1 MLRLLGE
8 VAADTGGDTG
18 GRPVDLGPAKQRL
31 VLAALAV
38 DAGRVVPAERLA
50 VRVWGED
57 VPRRARATL
66 HSYISRLRQALDG
79 VADVIIERR
88 ASGYALIS
96 ESVDLHRFR
105 ALRAEAVGQAD
116 EARAERLLTE
126 ALQLWRGEALTGVG
140 GEWIEGER
148 ARLERE
154 RLDARRELADAR
166 LRLGQGEQLVVEL
179 AALAAEHPLDEHVA
193 DQYMRALHQAGRTAD
208 ALEHY
213 REVRDRLVE
222 ELGTDPGAALQE
234 LHRRLLAA
242 DPELAATPAARVVPR
257 QLPAAPAP
265 FVGREGELD
274 RLGHKERISV
284 IAGAGGIGKTWL
296 ALHWAHRHAAHFPDG
311 QLFVDLR
318 GFSPDTAPMEPVVA
332 ARGFLG
338 GLGVDPSQIPAD
350 PHACSALFRSLIAE
364 RRMLLV
370 LDNAV
375 DTAHV
380 VPLLPGTERCK
391 VVVTSRNRLSGLV
404 TAHGAHYVP
413 LDVLSDVEARELVR
427 DRLGAARTSAEHD
440 AVERLVALCGG
451 FPLALT
457 IVAAHAQTRP
467 QLPLSVL
474 ADELHDLGLSAL
486 EDEDPTASL
495 PSVLSWS
502 HRALTPDEATAFG
515 LLGAAPG
522 PDISVHAAAS
532 LLGLPV
538 KDARALLRG
547 LEQASLIS
555 QDARGRFGMHDLVRR
570 YAAEIGGELPEDAL
584 RRLVD
589 FHLHTAYACDR
600 VLLPFRPPV
609 ELDPPAPGT
618 HVQPPVERAAAMLWF
633 AAEHDC
639 ALALQQATAERGWH
653 LSTWRIA
660 WTLNTFVQ
668 VRLLH
673 RDWLAVWERA
683 REAAEHL
690 DDPTTRILALQYFGL
705 AQACLGYG
713 HEGIG
718 HLLQALALA
727 AQQDDAAHQGHIHRA
742 LSRACEQQGDD
753 TAAMEHSAYALRFYR
768 ALGNPVWLAAGL
780 NTYGWDLAKL
790 GRFDEA
796 RRHCREALELHHQWA
811 PSAEQANTLDSLG
824 FIELGAGNHEESITY
839 YREALALY
847 RELGNRLGIA
857 DPLEGLGQAYVAA
870 GRPDEARQAWQEAVE
885 LYTQLG
891 RDHDAQRMREHIEA
905 FDRAGQ
911 TT

>member
-8 VAADTGGDTG
+8 VAADGN

-31 VLAALAV
+31 VLAALAA
-38 DAGRVVPAERLA
+38 DAGRVVPADRLA

-79 VADVIIERR
+79 VDDVLIERR
-88 ASGYALIS
+88 PSGYALIS
-96 ESVDLHRFR
+96 DSVDLQRFR
-105 ALRAEAVGQAD
+105 ALRAEAASQGDDV
-116 EARAERLLTE
+116 RAERLLTE
-126 ALQLWRGEALTGVG
+126 ALQLWRGEALTGVE
-140 GEWIEGER
+140 GEWAEDER

-154 RLDARRELADAR
+154 RLTARRDLVDVR

-179 AALAAEHPLDEHVA
+179 AALATEHPLDEHVA

-213 REVRDRLVE
+213 RVVRQRLVE
-222 ELGTDPGAALQE
+222 ELGADPGTALQE

-242 DPELAATPAARVVPR
+242 DPDLAATSAARVVPR

-265 FVGREGELD
+265 FVGRDDELD

-318 GFSPDTAPMEPVVA
+318 GFSPDNAPMEPAVA
-332 ARGFLG
+332 VRGFLG
-338 GLGVDPSQIPAD
+338 ALGVDPSQIPAD

-364 RRMLLV
+364 RRMVVV

-380 VPLLPGTERCK
+380 SPLLPGSELCK
-391 VVVTSRNRLSGLV
+391 VVVTSRNRLTGLV
-404 TAHGAHYVP
+404 TGHGAHHVP
-413 LDVLSDVEARELVR
+413 LNVLSDVEAHGLVR
-427 DRLGAARTSAEHD
+427 DRLGAARTSAEHG
-440 AVERLVALCGG
+440 AVDRLVALCGG

-467 QLPLSVL
+467 QLPLSAL

-486 EDEDPTASL
+486 EDEDSTASL

-502 HRALTPDEATAFG
+502 YHALTPEEANAFG

-538 KDARALLRG
+538 KATRTLLRG

-618 HVQPPVERAAAMLWF
+618 HVQPPVERAAALLWF
-633 AAEHDC
+633 TAEHEC
-639 ALALQQATAERGWH
+639 VLALQQATAERGWH

-668 VRLLH
+668 VSLLH
-673 RDWLAVWERA
+673 RDWLTVWEA
-683 REAAEHL
+683 ASEAAEHL
-690 DDPTTRILALQYFGL
+690 DDPMTRVLALQYLGL
-705 AQACLGYG
+705 AHASLGRTG
-713 HEGIG
+713 EGIG
-718 HLLQALALA
+718 HLQQALSLA
-727 AQQDDAAHQGHIHRA
+727 AEHDDAQQGHIHRA

-753 TAAMEHSAYALRFYR
+753 VVAMEHARQALHFYR
-768 ALGNPVWLAAGL
+768 ALGDPVWKAIGL
-780 NTYGWDLAKL
+780 NCYGWDLAKF
-790 GRFDEA
+790 GRLDEA
-796 RRHCREALELHHQWA
+796 RQHCREALELFRQWV
-811 PSAEQANTLDSLG
+811 PSPEQANTLDSLG
-824 FIELGAGNHEESITY
+824 FIELGAGNHEESIAY
-839 YREALALY
+839 YRQSLALY

-857 DPLEGLGQAYVAA
+857 DPLEGLGKAYAA
-870 GRPDEARQAWQEAVE
+870 SGRPDRAREAWQEAVE
-885 LYTQLG
+885 LFTQFG
-891 RDHDAQRMREHIEA
+891 REQDARRMREHIEVL
-905 FDRAGQ
+905 DRAGL
-911 TT
+911 TN